1 MMTLTSGPLSFSINR
16 TGDHVEWSAAGT
28 PLRAGRFTL
37 SGNEKS
43 ILAVWNSSDAS
54 VEWTFESAGGAV
66 LCRLAPQ
73 EFTVIPDM
81 PAYSVSSIKNT

>member
-16 TGDHVEWSAAGT
+16 TGDHVEWSQT
-28 PLRAGRFTL
+28 GRFTL

-43 ILAVWNSSDAS
+43 ILAVWNSSDAP
-54 VEWTFESAGGAV
+54 VELTFEGAGDAV
-66 LCRLAPQ
+66 RCCLAPQ
-73 EFTVIPDM
+73 EYTVIPDM

>member
-1 MMTLTSGPLSFSINR
+1 MIPHFLFLKHLFLLKKPPRQTKLKKTLALQ
-16 TGDHVEWSAAGT
+16 
-28 PLRAGRFTL
+28 
-37 SGNEKS
+37 NEKS

-73 EFTVIPDM
+73 EYTVIPDT
-81 PAYSVSSIKNT
+81 PVYSVSSIKNT